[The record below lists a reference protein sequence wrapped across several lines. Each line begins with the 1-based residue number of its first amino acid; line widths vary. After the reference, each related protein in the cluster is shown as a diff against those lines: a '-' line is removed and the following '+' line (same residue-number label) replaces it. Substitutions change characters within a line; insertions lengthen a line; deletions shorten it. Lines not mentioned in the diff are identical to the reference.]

1 MLLNI
6 YKRFYKHLHLQVVI
20 WLVFQTYISYLIISL
35 LSNSIF
41 FFCISEVEFQ
51 YPDADRKRPDVPKK
65 DDQPLMGLKTTKN
78 FITTNAVQNITSVP
92 KRPEKIYVDTKK
104 GDKNYLEP
112 SGLEPVYLHK
122 KVIVKENAVRI
133 TICQG

>member
-1 MLLNI
+1 
-6 YKRFYKHLHLQVVI
+6 
-20 WLVFQTYISYLIISL
+20 
-35 LSNSIF
+35 
-41 FFCISEVEFQ
+41 
-51 YPDADRKRPDVPKK
+51 
-65 DDQPLMGLKTTKN
+65 MGLKTTKN

-122 KVIVKENAVRI
+122 KVCIHATVLCKIFRIGLVKKCTVAL
-133 TICQG
+133 